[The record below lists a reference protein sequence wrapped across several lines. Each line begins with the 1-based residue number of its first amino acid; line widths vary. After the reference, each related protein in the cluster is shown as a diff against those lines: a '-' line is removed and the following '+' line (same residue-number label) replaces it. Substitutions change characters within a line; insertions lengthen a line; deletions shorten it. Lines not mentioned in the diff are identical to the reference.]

1 MENWFGF
8 DLLPVKN
15 KSISLNSLVASQLLD
30 VPAKSGKEENSI
42 ENETN
47 GARMPEAASL
57 GTFLLTL
64 IAELDGAAA
73 TATALKSSEINIADQ

>member
-1 MENWFGF
+1 M
-8 DLLPVKN
+8 PVKN

-64 IAELDGAAA
+64 IAELDGAPA
-73 TATALKSSEINIADQ
+73 TAAALKSSEINIADQ